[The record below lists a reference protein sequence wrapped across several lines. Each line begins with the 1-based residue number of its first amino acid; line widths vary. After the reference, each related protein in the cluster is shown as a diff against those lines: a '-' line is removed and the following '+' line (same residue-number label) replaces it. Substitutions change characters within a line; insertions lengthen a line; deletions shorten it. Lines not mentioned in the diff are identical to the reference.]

1 MQVGL
6 TLGVW
11 LLDLGIHRAAFCH
24 LMSEIPHQ
32 PKPLSPDDSLPPVE
46 PPSAGFL
53 VQLFLIPGLIVA
65 IIVVVWLLFHWLAQM
80 GNDPREYVKKL
91 RGNNEVRWQAAVN
104 LAGALHGAA
113 GDEIKHDTTVA
124 DDLGQILNE
133 EISAGSMEE
142 RPINLRVYLCRALG
156 EFQVE
161 AALPALLTAAS
172 TQRADVEIDVRR
184 AAVHGLASLAANLK
198 AVQPDWKNAELAAT
212 LIAASKSDNDNLR
225 AESAFALG
233 VIADQPEAAARLAQM
248 LDDPHPDARFNAATG
263 LARRG
268 DAAALPV
275 LLEMLGSDQT
285 LATQEESAENRQEK
299 QAIVNVNGLR
309 AIAQLADANSTVDLH
324 GAEGPVQ
331 QLADSKIPEIRDNA
345 IAVREKLLRRKTPT
359 K

>member
-1 MQVGL
+1 
-6 TLGVW
+6 
-11 LLDLGIHRAAFCH
+11 
-24 LMSEIPHQ
+24 MSEIPQQ
-32 PKPLSPDDSLPPVE
+32 PNPVLPDDALPPVE

-104 LAGALHGAA
+104 LAGVLHSAA
-113 GDEIKHDTTVA
+113 GNEIKHDPAVA
-124 DDLGQILNE
+124 TELGQILTE
-133 EISAGSMEE
+133 EIADGSMDE
-142 RPINLRVYLCRALG
+142 RPLNLRVYLCRALG

-161 AALPALLTAAS
+161 AALPPLLKAAS
-172 TQRADVEIDVRR
+172 TQRADAEIDVRR

-198 AVQPDWKNAELAAT
+198 AAQPDWTNSELVAT
-212 LIAASKSDNDNLR
+212 LIATSKSDNDNLR

-233 VIADQPEAAARLAQM
+233 VVADDPQAEARLKQM

-268 DAAALPV
+268 VADALPV
-275 LLEMLGSDQT
+275 LLEMLDTDQH
-285 LATQEESAENRQEK
+285 LATQEENPENRLEK
-299 QAIVNVNGLR
+299 GAMVNVNGLR
-309 AIAQLADANSTVDLH
+309 AIAQLADANSNVDLH
-324 GAEGPVQ
+324 AAETAVGR
-331 QLADSKIPEIRDNA
+331 LATSNIPEIRDNA
-345 IAVREKLLRRKTPT
+345 VAVREKLSRRKPGTSD

>member
-1 MQVGL
+1 
-6 TLGVW
+6 
-11 LLDLGIHRAAFCH
+11 
-24 LMSEIPHQ
+24 MSEIPQQ
-32 PKPLSPDDSLPPVE
+32 PKSVSPDDALPPIE

-113 GDEIKHDTTVA
+113 GDEIKHDAEVA
-124 DDLGQILNE
+124 TDLGQILND
-133 EISAGSMEE
+133 EIDAGSMDE

-161 AALPALLTAAS
+161 AALPALLRAAT
-172 TQRADVEIDVRR
+172 TQRADAEVDVRR
-184 AAVHGLASLAANLK
+184 AAVHGLASLSANLK
-198 AVQPDWKNAELAAT
+198 AANPDWKNAELATT

-233 VIADQPEAAARLAQM
+233 VIADQAEVAARLEQM

-275 LLEMLGSDQT
+275 LMDMLGSDQT
-285 LATQEESAENRQEK
+285 LATEEERPENRQEK
-299 QAIVNVNGLR
+299 QALVNLNGLR
-309 AIAQLADANSTVDLH
+309 ALAQLADANATVDLH
-324 GAEGPVQ
+324 GAETAVQ
-331 QLADSKIPEIRDNA
+331 KLTESKIPELRESA
-345 IAVREKLLRRKTPT
+345 LGVREKLSRRNATTGSK
-359 K
+359 

>member
-1 MQVGL
+1 
-6 TLGVW
+6 
-11 LLDLGIHRAAFCH
+11 
-24 LMSEIPHQ
+24 MSEIPHQ
-32 PKPLSPDDSLPPVE
+32 PKPVLPDDALPPVE

-113 GDEIKHDTTVA
+113 GDEIKHDVTVA
-124 DDLGQILNE
+124 TDLNEILND
-133 EISAGSMEE
+133 EITAGSMEE

-156 EFQVE
+156 EFQVP
-161 AALPALLTAAS
+161 AALPALLKAAS
-172 TQRADVEIDVRR
+172 TQRADAEVDVRR

-198 AVQPDWKNAELAAT
+198 AADPNWKNPELTTT
-212 LIAASKSDNDNLR
+212 LIEASKSDNDNLR

-233 VIADQPEAAARLAQM
+233 VIADDPKAAARLEQM
-248 LDDPHPDARFNAATG
+248 LDDPHADARFNAAAG
-263 LARRG
+263 LSRHG

-285 LATQEESAENRQEK
+285 LATQEERPENRLEK
-299 QAIVNVNGLR
+299 QAMVNVTGLR
-309 AIAQLADANSTVDLH
+309 ALAQLADANPTIDLH
-324 GAEGPVQ
+324 K
-331 QLADSKIPEIRDNA
+331 ADSDVQRLAESKLQEVRDNA
-345 IAVREKLLRRKTPT
+345 LAVREKLSRRQTAPAAK
-359 K
+359 